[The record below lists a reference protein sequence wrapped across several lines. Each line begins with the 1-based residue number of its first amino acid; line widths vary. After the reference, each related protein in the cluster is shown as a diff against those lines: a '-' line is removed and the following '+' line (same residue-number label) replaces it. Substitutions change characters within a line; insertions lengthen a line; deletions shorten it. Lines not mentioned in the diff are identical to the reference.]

1 MDIKQEVVEA
11 VFRAL
16 DEVNQMRPQDNKITK
31 SLDTVLLGSSG
42 VLDSLGL
49 VNFIVEAEQQV
60 EDKFGVAVNLADQ
73 RDLGSDQNSIHS
85 IGELVDYIASLV
97 TVEHGA

>member
-1 MDIKQEVVEA
+1 VDIKEEVVEA

-73 RDLGSDQNSIHS
+73 RELGPDQNPIQS

-97 TVEHGA
+97 TVEHEP